1 MVINMPEKRY
11 NITDIAKKL
20 ELEPD
25 RIKDW
30 CERELIVASK
40 EGGKEFFVEEDLE
53 RFRVIKNLI
62 DDLEV
67 NIEGVEVI
75 LGMRNKMIGME
86 LWIREVFKILDE
98 HKLLNEELVE
108 KFKKF

>member
-1 MVINMPEKRY
+1 MSEKKY
-11 NITDIAKKL
+11 TATDIAKKL
-20 ELEPD
+20 ELKPD
-25 RIKDW
+25 RIKEW
-30 CERELIVASK
+30 CERELVVVSK
-40 EGGKEFFVEEDLE
+40 EGEKEFFVEEDLE

-67 NIEGVEVI
+67 NLEGVEVI

-86 LWIREVFKILDE
+86 LWLREVFKILDE
-98 HKLLNEELVE
+98 HKLLNEELIE